1 MIVFPCI
8 VGHLGPVGEFRCV
21 GLLAFLWL
29 ALWSQVGSDRPETSE
44 TGNGNPSPSSA
55 ESQESDENGSGESTG
70 RWTRGDKDTDSLMP
84 RKEEPILQP
93 LIRGG
98 SMSHSRVSSTSLRT
112 TPSPPLETKIN
123 IVTVAGPA
131 VGGGNG
137 GGAKRGM
144 SATASIP
151 WGAMLKSPAVW
162 AIVSTNFAF
171 HYAVYVL
178 MNWLPTYYEKHL
190 NASLLEM
197 GNVFKVS
204 RSVLRAALVSV
215 HVDPIYSSRMI
226 KSEICTP
233 LYRGNTVSK
242 RQISFTTR

>member
-29 ALWSQVGSDRPETSE
+29 AVWSQVGSDRPETNN
-44 TGNGNPSPSSA
+44 TGNGNPKPSTE
-55 ESQESDENGSGESTG
+55 ESQESDENGNRESTG
-70 RWTRGDKDTDSLMP
+70 RWTTGDKDTDSLMP
-84 RKEEPILQP
+84 KKEEPAQLP

-98 SMSHSRVSSTSLRT
+98 SMSHSRASSTSLRT
-112 TPSPPLETKIN
+112 SPSPPLETKVN

-137 GGAKRGM
+137 GGAKRGV

-151 WGAMLKSPAVW
+151 WGAMLRSPAVW

-190 NASLLEM
+190 NASLLEI

-204 RSVLRAALVSV
+204 QSLFRAALLSV
-215 HVDPIYSSRMI
+215 DVDPVYSCSLI
-226 KSEICTP
+226 EVEICT
-233 LYRGNTVSK
+233 
-242 RQISFTTR
+242 